1 MHTGAANHD
10 TRRGFTRYG
19 AELRVVLREE
29 HGRTESEGF
38 TLDVSR
44 GGVLLRTDVFVVLGQ
59 RFLIRF
65 LDGNG
70 PINEGPI
77 SCPAC
82 GHQLAR
88 LRIPEQAVW
97 ARARR
102 VAEGARSVLV
112 AFEFESLIEII
123 EETGDEAS
131 CGSRRNPAVRDRV
144 ASATKRRA
152 VSSTGR

>member
-1 MHTGAANHD
+1 MHTSAPNHD
-10 TRRGFTRYG
+10 TRRGFPRYG

-38 TLDVSR
+38 TLNVSR
-44 GGVLLRTDVFVVLGQ
+44 GGALLRTDIFVVLGQ

-65 LDGNG
+65 VDNND

-82 GHQLAR
+82 GHRFAR
-88 LRIPEQAVW
+88 LYIPEQSVW

-102 VAEGARSVLV
+102 VGEGARSVSV
-112 AFEFESLIEII
+112 AFEFESLLEII
-123 EETGDEAS
+123 QETADA
-131 CGSRRNPAVRDRV
+131 A
-144 ASATKRRA
+144 
-152 VSSTGR
+152 